1 MPYLA
6 VAEDTPN
13 AIDDGP
19 IVGAA
24 VGVVAGSRARYARIA
39 GPDGAPS
46 VHKFEGIALD
56 PGGRRGWLVTDPDDE
71 DEPAQLCRLE
81 LAGPW

>member
-1 MPYLA
+1 

-24 VGVVAGSRARYARIA
+24 VGVIRPGRARYARIA
-39 GPDGAPS
+39 GPEGSPS
-46 VHKFEGIALD
+46 LHKFEGLALEAD
-56 PGGRRGWLVTDPDDE
+56 ARSGWLVTDPDDE
-71 DEPAQLCRLE
+71 AEPAQLCRLE